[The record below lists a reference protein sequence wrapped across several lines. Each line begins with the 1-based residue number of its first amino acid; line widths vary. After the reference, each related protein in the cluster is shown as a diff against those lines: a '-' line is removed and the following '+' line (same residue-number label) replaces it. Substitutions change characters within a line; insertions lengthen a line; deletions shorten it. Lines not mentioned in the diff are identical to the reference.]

1 MVKKFGGFIFVFFL
15 VELVFAL
22 EISPSLIYQIDT
34 SKYQFTYDFLIKN
47 DIPAESQITIEVIDF
62 ITDGRSYSFDDPDYK
77 YSLKKYVQV
86 TDKSFILAANEQK
99 SIKVEFN
106 VPQNFPGAT
115 GVFALKIT
123 QESVSGGRIQVR
135 LNYIV
140 PFFVRF
146 TNIPVYQSLVINDIS
161 IKDLLTEPDE
171 KYGDYGSIITLEIE
185 NKGNIAF
192 IPKGSIQISSRT
204 LRTIIAELPLDSFD
218 FVVFPERK
226 TFYSIFVPYVLPSG
240 TIDVLLTGKSY
251 GQDFSISGAKE
262 LKTENQ
268 FLLIQTAPDIVLF
281 SDNTKNVTQSIVLK
295 NLSPYKETLQAI
307 IPENSISFLPKKFTV
322 YPYREVT
329 VNIRNNLKDFN
340 FTGDKI
346 YLIEL
351 SIDSGRNIRNVSP
364 SYVVL
369 RGKSITPS
377 LKASLNSSQT
387 NSILSVQNTGDCLLQ
402 FNVLYNNRMLNE
414 TPITIFPGQ
423 TINLDFERVVRGNL
437 LKIEYFPYGDQKKYI
452 FDDF

>member
-1 MVKKFGGFIFVFFL
+1 MVKKFGGFIFVLFL
-15 VELVFAL
+15 AKLVFAL

-34 SKYQFTYDFLIKN
+34 SKYQFTYEFFVKN
-47 DIPAESQITIEVIDF
+47 DIPTESLITIEIIDF

-86 TDKSFILAANEQK
+86 TDKSFILAVNEQK

-123 QESVSGGRIQVR
+123 QESVSGGRVQVR

-161 IKDLLTEPDE
+161 AKDLLTEPDE

-226 TFYSIFVPYVLPSG
+226 TFYSVFIPYILPSG

-268 FLLIQTAPDIVLF
+268 FLLIQTVPDIVLF
-281 SDNTKNVTQSIVLK
+281 SDNTKSVTQSLVLK
-295 NLSPYKETLQAI
+295 NLSPYKETLQA
-307 IPENSISFLPKKFTV
+307 SISENFVSLSPRKFTV
-322 YPYREVT
+322 YPYREITIGV
-329 VNIRNNLKDFN
+329 RNKLKDFN
-340 FTGDKI
+340 FIGDKI
-346 YLIEL
+346 YLVEF

-377 LKASLNSSQT
+377 LKASLNSSQR

-402 FNVLYNNRMLNE
+402 FNVFYNNRMLNE

-423 TINLDFERVVRGNL
+423 TINLDFGNVVKGNL
-437 LKIEYFPYGDQKKYI
+437 LKVEYFPYGEEKKYI

>member
-1 MVKKFGGFIFVFFL
+1 MIKKFGGFIFVFFL
-15 VELVFAL
+15 LELVFAL

-34 SKYQFTYDFLIKN
+34 SKYQFTYEFFIKN
-47 DIPAESQITIEVIDF
+47 DIPTDSQIIIEVIDF
-62 ITDGRSYSFDDPDYK
+62 ITDGRSYSFDDPDYR

-86 TDKSFILAANEQK
+86 TDKSFILAVNEQK

-161 IKDLLTEPDE
+161 VKDLLTEPDE
-171 KYGDYGSIITLEIE
+171 KYGDYGSIITLELE

-204 LRTIIAELPLDSFD
+204 LRTIIAELPIDSFD

-226 TFYSIFVPYVLPSG
+226 TFYSVFVPYILPSG

-251 GQDFSISGAKE
+251 GQDFSISGTKE

-268 FLLIQTAPDIVLF
+268 FLLIQTAPDVVLF
-281 SDNTKNVTQSIVLK
+281 SDNTKNVTQSLVLK
-295 NLSPYKETLQAI
+295 NLSPYKETLQASI
-307 IPENSISFLPKKFTV
+307 SENFTSFLPKKFTV
-322 YPYREVT
+322 YPYREFT
-329 VNIRNNLKDFN
+329 VNIKNNLKDFN

-346 YLIEL
+346 YLIEF

-369 RGKSITPS
+369 RGKSLNPS
-377 LKASLNSSQT
+377 LKASLNTSQT

-402 FNVLYNNRMLNE
+402 FNVLYNNRILNE

>member
-1 MVKKFGGFIFVFFL
+1 MVKKFGGFILVFFL

-47 DIPAESQITIEVIDF
+47 DILAESQITIEVIDF

-86 TDKSFILAANEQK
+86 TDKSFILAFNEQK

-204 LRTIIAELPLDSFD
+204 LRAIIAELPLDSFD

-281 SDNTKNVTQSIVLK
+281 SDNTKNVTQSLVLK
-295 NLSPYKETLQAI
+295 NLSPYKETLQVSI
-307 IPENSISFLPKKFTV
+307 SENFVSFLPKKFTV

-329 VNIRNNLKDFN
+329 LNIKNNLKDFN

-423 TINLDFERVVRGNL
+423 SINLDFERFVRGNL

>member
-86 TDKSFILAANEQK
+86 TDKSFILAVNEQK

-161 IKDLLTEPDE
+161 VKDLLTEPDE

-204 LRTIIAELPLDSFD
+204 LRAIIAELPLDSFD

-226 TFYSIFVPYVLPSG
+226 TFYSIFVPYILPSG

-281 SDNTKNVTQSIVLK
+281 SDNTKSVTQSLVLK
-295 NLSPYKETLQAI
+295 NLSPYKETLQASI
-307 IPENSISFLPKKFTV
+307 SENFISFLPKKFTV

-329 VNIRNNLKDFN
+329 VNIKNNLKDFN

-402 FNVLYNNRMLNE
+402 FNVVYSNRMLNE
-414 TPITIFPGQ
+414 IPITIFPGQ
-423 TINLDFERVVRGNL
+423 TINLDFEKLVRGNL